1 MDASEHEFGR
11 MSEGVMVKM
20 VRILVAEDHAAMREK
35 VVGTLEGEY
44 SVVGAVGDGR
54 EMVDVE
60 SEIKPDAVVL
70 DISMPTMNGIEAATA
85 LKQRA
90 SKAKIIFLTVHEEPE
105 FLEAAL
111 AAGALGYVLKSR
123 LASDLRLAVRE
134 AMAGRRFVS
143 PCLAL
148 ISGKDGRSEE
158 CVRS

>member
-1 MDASEHEFGR
+1 
-11 MSEGVMVKM
+11 M

-44 SVVGAVGDGR
+44 SVVGAVGDGQ
-54 EMVDVE
+54 EMLDAE
-60 SEIKPDAVVL
+60 SEIQPDAVVL
-70 DISMPTMNGIEAATA
+70 DISMPRMNGIEAATL

-90 SKAKIIFLTVHEEPE
+90 SSARVIFLTVHEEPA

-111 AAGALGYVLKSR
+111 AAGALGYVIKSR

-143 PCLAL
+143 PCLTL
-148 ISGKDGRSEE
+148 ISGEDGSSGE
-158 CVRS
+158 